1 MLSILTTVLAF
12 FLGGLPTGYAVGRL
26 LRGLDIRRYS
36 AHNLG
41 VGTVAAAAGPHTLAL
56 ATALDLIKG
65 GLAVALARLLGGGD
79 WTMAASAAAVAAG
92 HAYSPFWFLVPS
104 ATVRVKGVVVA
115 AGAFLG
121 LAILG
126 VVPWAAL
133 AVPAVVAL
141 AALGVPRVAGRRWGY
156 LSLATVLATAS
167 LPAALWALGGRS
179 PYLALGL
186 TFAIVSLWNHKE
198 HLARIADGT
207 EPRMDERLPLPMLP
221 GDDAVCAFLVHP
233 MTVDDNWE
241 AGRFRWLMPLR
252 RRGMI
257 SDAVVRRTVRF
268 ARPMKVDDIHPII
281 TADGKR
287 ARVYLIGVP
296 LLPDQIRLHPG
307 LAVRRAVQ
315 AAHLAENLGAT
326 VLGLGAYWSVV
337 GNKGTEVAARS
348 GIAITN
354 GGAYT
359 AATVKMAVPLILDR
373 LRSRGVDPADA
384 TIAVV
389 GANGVVG
396 FGICRQVVGHVGRL
410 IMLGTDASRL
420 ERSRELLAR
429 RHPGAHIET
438 TTVYGALREA
448 DAIFTATS
456 SPHPIIFPEHV
467 REGCLIIDLGRPY
480 DVEDSVKAMPG
491 VEVIPG
497 GVVRLPGN
505 PSWNINLG
513 YGPGLVPACLAE
525 TVIIALDGCT
535 QRVSLGDRTKTENIE
550 YLAVRAAEM
559 GFEVVAK
566 ADGRN
571 GDDQGAGA

>member
-1 MLSILTTVLAF
+1 VLSIVATVLAF
-12 FLGGLPTGYAVGRL
+12 ALGGLPTGYAVGRL
-26 LRGLDIRRYS
+26 LRGVDLRRYS

-41 VGTVAAAAGPHTLAL
+41 LGTVAAAAGAHTLAL
-56 ATALDLIKG
+56 AAALDLLKG
-65 GLAVALARLLGGGD
+65 GLAVAAARLLGGGD
-79 WTMAASAAAVAAG
+79 WTLTASAAAVVAG
-92 HAYSPFWFLVPS
+92 HAYSPFWFLARP
-104 ATVRVKGVVVA
+104 AAVRVKGVVVA
-115 AGAFLG
+115 AGALFG
-121 LAILG
+121 LAVLG
-126 VVPWAAL
+126 AVQWMAL
-133 AVPAVVAL
+133 AIPAVVAL
-141 AALGVPRVAGRRWGY
+141 VTLAVPRVTGRRWGY
-156 LSLATVLATAS
+156 LSLATVLAAAS
-167 LPAALWALGGRS
+167 LPAGLWALGGRA
-179 PYLALGL
+179 PYLVLGL
-186 TFAIVSLWNHKE
+186 ALAIVILWNHKE

-207 EPRMDERLPLPMLP
+207 EPRMGERLPLPLLL
-221 GDDAVCAFLVHP
+221 GDDAVCAFLIHP

-252 RRGMI
+252 RRGII
-257 SDAVVRRTVRF
+257 SDVVVRWIARF
-268 ARPMKVDDIHPII
+268 VRPMKVDDLHPVV
-281 TADGKR
+281 TADGRR

-296 LLPDQIRLHPG
+296 LLPDQIRARPR

-348 GIAITN
+348 GIAVTN

-359 AATVKMAVPLILDR
+359 AGTVKMAVPVILDR
-373 LRSRGVDPADA
+373 LRSRGIDPADA

-396 FGICRQVVGHVGRL
+396 FGICRQVVEHVGRL

-429 RHPGAHIET
+429 RHPGARIEAT
-438 TTVYGALREA
+438 TDHGVLCGA

-456 SPHPIIFPEHV
+456 SPRPVIFPEHV

-480 DVEDSVKAMPG
+480 DVDDSVKTMPG
-491 VEVIPG
+491 AEVIPG

-550 YLAVRAAEM
+550 YLVARAAEM
-559 GFEVVAK
+559 GFEVQTTAL
-566 ADGRN
+566 RRS
-571 GDDQGAGA
+571 GDDEGTGS